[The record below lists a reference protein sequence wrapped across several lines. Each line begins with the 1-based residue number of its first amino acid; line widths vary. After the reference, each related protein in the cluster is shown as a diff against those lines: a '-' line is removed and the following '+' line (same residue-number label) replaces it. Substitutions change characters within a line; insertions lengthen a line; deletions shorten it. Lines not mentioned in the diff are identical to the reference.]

1 MTNLH
6 IAIDSALGTFAA
18 LMVMEA
24 LVKPIA
30 TRTGKWLLHKLDH
43 VFPVI
48 PDWLSDH
55 DPSEGKS
62 DQGPLP

>member
-1 MTNLH
+1 M
-6 IAIDSALGTFAA
+6 GTFVA
-18 LMVMEA
+18 LMFMEA

-43 VFPVI
+43 KIEII

-55 DPSEGKS
+55 DPSEGKTR
-62 DQGPLP
+62 